1 MIYCFG
7 DSWGAGAELEEDEKP
22 FVHWLAK
29 DLDKSYKN
37 FSNSSKL
44 EISTCLWVLLSK
56 IDLNIVSLIIL
67 LLYHIFNE
75 M

>member
-37 FSNSSKL
+37 FSNPSKL
-44 EISTCLWVLLSK
+44 EISICL
-56 IDLNIVSLIIL
+56 
-67 LLYHIFNE
+67 
-75 M
+75 